1 MKDLLASS
9 PHLAVIPALT
19 ALTLRHFKHK
29 QGQDDGSAELEP
41 KHPAVKFMLGAWN
54 EGDFSDADN
63 HIAPDM
69 EIYLNGLSLSSEHD
83 GPAMARQSIES
94 WRALAP
100 DLRMELSQE
109 IGEKHRIA
117 IGFGI
122 TGTHTGDTPEL
133 PASGGAID
141 VEGTA
146 FLTLSGG
153 KITQVWTVFDTLAL
167 AVQTGA
173 AEAPAWWPG
182 RS

>member
-1 MKDLLASS
+1 MNHLLASS

-19 ALTLRHFKHK
+19 ALTIRHFKHK
-29 QGQDDGSAELEP
+29 QGQDDGGAELQP
-41 KHPAVKFMLGAWN
+41 KHPAVKFVLGAWN

-69 EIYLNGLSLSSEHD
+69 EIYTNGLLLSSGHD

-94 WRALAP
+94 WRVLAP
-100 DLRMELSQE
+100 DLRMELSRE
-109 IGEKHRIA
+109 IREKHRIA
-117 IGFGI
+117 IEFRI

-153 KITQVWTVFDTLAL
+153 KITEVWTVFDTLAL